1 MKYKIISYDTTWQ
14 TVTVKAT
21 GDDDDLE
28 MGILLTVSIK
38 DVTSVLAL
46 ETRIQTAFS
55 YQRPPSLT
63 DINAEILNHINDNL
77 ETSSI
82 QAKAQILIDTEATVE
97 KTVKTGTFFE
107 KIKSNF
113 TISSSTTPF
122 EVI

>member
-82 QAKAQILIDTEATVE
+82 QSKTQILITESTVE

>member
-63 DINAEILNHINDNL
+63 DINTEVLNHINDNL
-77 ETSSI
+77 GNSSI
-82 QAKAQILIDTEATVE
+82 QAKAEILITDATVE

-113 TISSSTTPF
+113 TISSSNTPF